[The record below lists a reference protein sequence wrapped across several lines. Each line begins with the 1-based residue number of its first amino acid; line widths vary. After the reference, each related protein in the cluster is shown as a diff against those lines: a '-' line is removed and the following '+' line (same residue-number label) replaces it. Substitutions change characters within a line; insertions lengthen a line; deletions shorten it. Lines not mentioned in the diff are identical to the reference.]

1 MLFYNI
7 DNPKI
12 WAKNNFNLMENL
24 KMISCKTKTMRLI
37 SGIKFYA
44 KYLLELENEWKN
56 LHFIN
61 DDEIKDK
68 KWSELRNSEK
78 TFVTVRKDFVKI
90 AILLH
95 WSKEETLSYMQTFY
109 EREALHFGYHF
120 WANLF
125 DTVLEEY
132 KVYTLTNDELWGW
145 MEFDLDAQLN
155 RRSNPKEN
163 LENYFQSITAET
175 QKSSDLDL
183 FLKANEIKKA
193 DMKKKVQKENFHS
206 FS

>member
-1 MLFYNI
+1 
-7 DNPKI
+7 
-12 WAKNNFNLMENL
+12 
-24 KMISCKTKTMRLI
+24 MISCKTKTMRLI

>member
-155 RRSNPKEN
+155 RLSNPKEN